1 MGFFFH
7 HWDAMTL
14 QIILAAVLALGAPKE
29 TATDVAVAIAKYAR
43 TPDEAAFMAAWARHE
58 SEFSAAIAAGEC
70 KRWQCDA
77 HKLADGRVVFRARGL
92 WQLHRGAAGDDWEML
107 PGDIDAQARAAARMT
122 RWALRSCGGDARC
135 AFRRLGGLSAYSK
148 LRGEEKRLASFAIAR
163 RSIR

>member
-1 MGFFFH
+1 
-7 HWDAMTL
+7 MTL

-58 SEFSAAIAAGEC
+58 SEFSAAIAAGKCE
-70 KRWQCDA
+70 KWQCDA

-122 RWALRSCGGDARC
+122 RWALRQCPGDPVRGG
-135 AFRRLGGLSAYSK
+135 FRVLGGLGCQKA
-148 LRGEEKRLASFAIAR
+148 LRGEAKRVASFEKAR
-163 RSIR
+163 RAVQ